1 VVAGIRGEEAAVGD
15 GTRRQNVRFLGGDGE
30 AFGYLQVPESG
41 SGPGVV
47 VIQEWWG
54 LTTHV
59 ASIVERLA
67 DAGFVALAPDLYGG
81 ATTHDAAEAAELLE
95 ALPVERAAEDL
106 AGAVDH
112 LLGLPAVTSSTV
124 GAIGFCMG
132 GGFVFAL
139 AARRPDLVSA
149 AVPFYGLP
157 RDDSTVPGIRA
168 AVQGHFGLEDRG
180 IPVERARAIFQTLDE
195 RPDAAPAQLHLYP
208 AGHAFLNDENL
219 IGTYDPEC
227 AAQAWSRA
235 VEFLRTHVR

>member
-1 VVAGIRGEEAAVGD
+1 MTGQDSRTCGSPS
-15 GTRRQNVRFLGGDGE
+15 GDGE
-30 AFGYLQVPESG
+30 AFGYLRLPESG

-59 ASIVERLA
+59 ASIVDRLA

-81 ATTHDAAEAAELLE
+81 PTTHDAAEAVEL
-95 ALPVERAAEDL
+95 AKSLPVERAAEDL

-112 LLGLPAVTSSTV
+112 LVGLPEVTSATV

-157 RDDSTVPGIRA
+157 RDPSIVPGIRA
-168 AVQGHFGLEDRG
+168 AVQGHFGVEDHG
-180 IPVERARAIFQTLDE
+180 IPVERVRVGVRGPGRAAGAGDLRSCTST
-195 RPDAAPAQLHLYP
+195 RPATHSS
-208 AGHAFLNDENL
+208 
-219 IGTYDPEC
+219 TT
-227 AAQAWSRA
+227 
-235 VEFLRTHVR
+235 RT

>member
-1 VVAGIRGEEAAVGD
+1 VGD
-15 GTRRQNVRFLGGDGE
+15 ETGRQNVRFPAGAGE
-30 AFGYLQVPESG
+30 AFGYLRLPESG

-59 ASIVERLA
+59 ASIVDRLA
-67 DAGFVALAPDLYGG
+67 EAGFVALAPDLYGG
-81 ATTHDAAEAAELLE
+81 PTTHDPAEAAELVRS
-95 ALPVERAAEDL
+95 LPMERAADDL

-112 LLGLPAVTSSTV
+112 LVGLAAVTSATV

-132 GGFVFAL
+132 GGFVLAL
-139 AARRPDLVSA
+139 ASRRPDLVSA

-157 RDDSTVPGIRA
+157 RDESVVAGIRA
-168 AVQGHFGLEDRG
+168 AVQGHFGLEDRS
-180 IPVERARAIFQTLDE
+180 IPVERVRSVFAALDD
-195 RPDAAPAQLHLYP
+195 RPEPATAQLHLYP

-227 AAQAWSRA
+227 AAKAWSRA
-235 VEFLRTHVR
+235 VQFLTQHVR

>member
-1 VVAGIRGEEAAVGD
+1 VSDGAGQ
-15 GTRRQNVRFLGGDGE
+15 QNVRFPGGAGE
-30 AFGYLQVPESG
+30 AFAYLRLPESG

-59 ASIVERLA
+59 ASIVDRLA

-81 ATTHDAAEAAELLE
+81 PTTHDRAEAVEL
-95 ALPVERAAEDL
+95 AKSLPVERAAEDL
-106 AGAVDH
+106 AGAVDY
-112 LLGLPAVTSSTV
+112 LVGLPAVTSATV

-132 GGFVFAL
+132 GDFVFAL

-157 RDDSTVPGIRA
+157 RDLSVVTNIRA
-168 AVQGHFGLEDRG
+168 AVQGHFGIDDHS
-180 IPVERARAIFQTLDE
+180 IPVERVESVFATLAE
-195 RPDAAPAQLHLYP
+195 RPDAAPAELHLYP

-235 VEFLRTHVR
+235 TEFLTQHVR

>member
-1 VVAGIRGEEAAVGD
+1 MGDEAG
-15 GTRRQNVRFLGGDGE
+15 RQNVQFPSGAGE
-30 AFGYLQVPESG
+30 AFGYLRVPESG

-81 ATTHDAAEAAELLE
+81 STTHDAAEAAELLKR
-95 ALPVERAAEDL
+95 LPMERAAEDL

-112 LLGLPAVTSSTV
+112 LVGLPEVTSSTV

-149 AVPFYGLP
+149 AVSFYGLP
-157 RDDSTVPGIRA
+157 RDESVVAGIRA
-168 AVQGHFGLEDRG
+168 AVQGHFGLEDHS
-180 IPVERARAIFQTLDE
+180 IPVERVRAVFDALAARPEQ
-195 RPDAAPAQLHLYP
+195 APAQLHLYP

-219 IGTYDPEC
+219 IGTHDPDC

-235 VEFLRTHVR
+235 VEFLREQVR

>member
-1 VVAGIRGEEAAVGD
+1 MGEQAG
-15 GTRRQNVRFLGGDGE
+15 RQNVRFPGGDGE
-30 AFGYLQVPESG
+30 AFGYLRAPESG

-59 ASIVERLA
+59 AHIVERLA

-81 ATTHDAAEAAELLE
+81 STTHDAAEAAQLLQR
-95 ALPVERAAEDL
+95 LPMERAAQDL

-112 LLGLPAVTSSTV
+112 LVGLPEVTSSTV
-124 GAIGFCMG
+124 GAVGFCMG

-157 RDDSTVPGIRA
+157 RDDSLLPGIRA
-168 AVQGHFGLEDRG
+168 AVQGHFGLEDHS
-180 IPVERARAIFQTLDE
+180 IPVHRVRSVFDALDE
-195 RPDAAPAQLHLYP
+195 RAGVAATELHLYP

-219 IGTYDPEC
+219 IGTYDPE
-227 AAQAWSRA
+227 AAALAWPRML
-235 VEFLRTHVR
+235 EFLSEHVR

>member
-1 VVAGIRGEEAAVGD
+1 MGDEAG
-15 GTRRQNVRFLGGDGE
+15 RQNVRFPGGDGE
-30 AFGYLQVPESG
+30 AFGYLRVPESG

-67 DAGFVALAPDLYGG
+67 AAGFVALAPDLYGG
-81 ATTHDAAEAAELLE
+81 PTTHDRAEAAELVK
-95 ALPVERAAEDL
+95 ALPVERAAADL
-106 AGAVDH
+106 AGAVDY
-112 LLGLPAVTSSTV
+112 LVGLPEVTSATV

-149 AVPFYGLP
+149 AVPFYGMP
-157 RDDSTVPGIRA
+157 RDESVLPGIRA
-168 AVQGHFGLEDRG
+168 AVQGHYGVEDHG
-180 IPVERARAIFQTLDE
+180 IPVDRVEAAFATLAE
-195 RPDAAPAQLHLYP
+195 RPEPAAAELHLYP
-208 AGHAFLNDENL
+208 AGPAFLNDENL
-219 IGTYDPEC
+219 IGTSDPQC

-235 VEFLRTHVR
+235 IEFLRENIR

>member
-1 VVAGIRGEEAAVGD
+1 MGDEAG
-15 GTRRQNVRFLGGDGE
+15 RQNVRFPGGDGE
-30 AFGYLQVPESG
+30 AFGYLRLPESG

-67 DAGFVALAPDLYGG
+67 GEGFVALAPDLYGG
-81 ATTHDAAEAAELLE
+81 STTHDSAEAAELLK
-95 ALPVERAAEDL
+95 ALPVERAAADL
-106 AGAVDH
+106 AGAVDY
-112 LLGLPAVTSSTV
+112 LVGLPAVTSSTV

-139 AARRPDLVSA
+139 AARRPELVSA

-157 RDDSTVPGIRA
+157 RDESVVPDIRA
-168 AVQGHFGLEDRG
+168 AVQGHFGLEDRS
-180 IPVERARAIFQTLDE
+180 IAVDRVRSVFATLE
-195 RPDAAPAQLHLYP
+195 QRPGQATAELHVYP

-227 AAQAWSRA
+227 AALAWSRA
-235 VEFLRTHVR
+235 VEFLTRHVR

>member
-1 VVAGIRGEEAAVGD
+1 
-15 GTRRQNVRFLGGDGE
+15 VRVPGGDGE

-47 VIQEWWG
+47 VVQEWWG

-81 ATTHDAAEAAELLE
+81 STTHDAAEAAELVKR
-95 ALPVERAAEDL
+95 LPMERAVEDL
-106 AGAVDH
+106 AGAVDF
-112 LLGLPAVTSSTV
+112 LVGRPEVTSSTV

-157 RDDSTVPGIRA
+157 RDESVVAGIRA
-168 AVQGHFGLEDRG
+168 AVQGHFGLEDHS
-180 IPVERARAIFQTLDE
+180 IPVERVQPVFEALAARPEQ
-195 RPDAAPAQLHLYP
+195 APVQLHLYP

-219 IGTYDPEC
+219 IGTYDPDC

-235 VEFLRTHVR
+235 VAFLRERVR

>member
-1 VVAGIRGEEAAVGD
+1 MGEQTG
-15 GTRRQNVRFLGGDGE
+15 RQNVRFPGGDGE
-30 AFGYLQVPESG
+30 AFGYLRTPESG

-47 VIQEWWG
+47 VVQEWWG

-81 ATTHDAAEAAELLE
+81 PTTHDAAEAAELLQR
-95 ALPVERAAEDL
+95 LPVERAAEDL
-106 AGAVDH
+106 AGAVDY
-112 LLGLPAVTSSTV
+112 LVSLPEVTSSTV
-124 GAIGFCMG
+124 GVIGFCMG

-157 RDDSTVPGIRA
+157 RDDSVVPGIRA

-180 IPVERARAIFQTLDE
+180 IPVERVRSVFEALDG
-195 RPDAAPAQLHLYP
+195 RPGAAAAELHLYP

-219 IGTYDPEC
+219 IGTYDPES
-227 AAQAWSRA
+227 AALAWSRA
-235 VEFLRTHVR
+235 VEFLNRHVR

>member
-1 VVAGIRGEEAAVGD
+1 MGD
-15 GTRRQNVRFLGGDGE
+15 EPGRQNVRFPGGDGE
-30 AFGYLQVPESG
+30 AFGYLRAPRSG

-59 ASIVERLA
+59 ESIVERLA
-67 DAGFVALAPDLYGG
+67 EAGFVALAPDLYGG
-81 ATTHDAAEAAELLE
+81 STTHDSAEAAALLKR
-95 ALPVERAAEDL
+95 LPVERAVEDL
-106 AGAVDH
+106 AGAVDY
-112 LLGLPAVTSSTV
+112 LVGLPAVTSSTV

-157 RDDSTVPGIRA
+157 RDESIVPRIRA

-180 IPVERARAIFQTLDE
+180 IPVERVRVGVRGPGRATGAGAGG
-195 RPDAAPAQLHLYP
+195 AAPVPGRSRVPQRREPHRNVRP
-208 AGHAFLNDENL
+208 GVRGAGVVA
-219 IGTYDPEC
+219 GGPTS
-227 AAQAWSRA
+227 SRSTSA
-235 VEFLRTHVR
+235 SRCDGPGRA

>member
-1 VVAGIRGEEAAVGD
+1 MGD
-15 GTRRQNVRFLGGDGE
+15 TTGRQNVRFPGGDGE
-30 AFGYLQVPESG
+30 AFGYLRLPESG

-59 ASIVERLA
+59 ASIVDRLA

-81 ATTHDAAEAAELLE
+81 PTTHDSAEAAELVKR
-95 ALPVERAAEDL
+95 LPVERAAEDL

-112 LLGLPAVTSSTV
+112 LVGLPAVSSSTV

-157 RDDSTVPGIRA
+157 RDGSVVPRVRA

-180 IPVERARAIFQTLDE
+180 IPVERVRSVFAVLDE
-195 RPDAAPAQLHLYP
+195 RPEPALAELYLYP

-235 VEFLRTHVR
+235 VQFLTQHVR

>member
-1 VVAGIRGEEAAVGD
+1 MSV
-15 GTRRQNVRFLGGDGE
+15 QNVRFPSGDGE
-30 AFGYLQVPESG
+30 AFGYLRMPESG

-59 ASIVERLA
+59 ASIVDRLA
-67 DAGFVALAPDLYGG
+67 AAGFVALAPDLYGG
-81 ATTHDAAEAAELLE
+81 PTTHDAAEAAELLKT
-95 ALPVERAAEDL
+95 LPVERAAGDL

-112 LLGLPAVTSSTV
+112 LVAMPEVTSSTV

-157 RDDSTVPGIRA
+157 RDEAALPGIRA
-168 AVQGHFGLEDRG
+168 AVQGHFGLDDHS
-180 IPVERARAIFQTLDE
+180 IPVDRVRSVFAALGE
-195 RPDAAPAQLHLYP
+195 RPGPEASELHLYP

-227 AAQAWSRA
+227 AQQAWSRA
-235 VEFLRTHVR
+235 VRFLTDHVKQEGAGDG

>member
-1 VVAGIRGEEAAVGD
+1 MDEQAA
-15 GTRRQNVRFLGGDGE
+15 RQNVRFPGGDGE
-30 AFGYLQVPESG
+30 AFGYLRLPDSG

-47 VIQEWWG
+47 VVQEWWG

-81 ATTHDAAEAAELLE
+81 PTTHDAAEAAALLK
-95 ALPVERAAEDL
+95 ALPVERAADDL
-106 AGAVDH
+106 AGAVDY
-112 LLGLPAVTSSTV
+112 LVGRPEVTSSTV

-132 GGFVFAL
+132 GGFVLAL

-157 RDDSTVPGIRA
+157 RDESVVTGIRA
-168 AVQGHFGLEDRG
+168 AVQGHFGEEDHGIALDRVRSVFAALEG
-180 IPVERARAIFQTLDE
+180 
-195 RPDAAPAQLHLYP
+195 RPDAAPAELHVYP

-227 AAQAWSRA
+227 ASQAWSRA
-235 VEFLRTHVR
+235 VQFLTDHVR

>member
-1 VVAGIRGEEAAVGD
+1 MRGDTVAD
-15 GTRRQNVRFLGGDGE
+15 GPGQQNVRFPSGAGE
-30 AFGYLQVPESG
+30 AFGYLRVPESG

-59 ASIVERLA
+59 ASIVDRLA

-81 ATTHDAAEAAELLE
+81 PTTHDAAEAGEL
-95 ALPVERAAEDL
+95 ARSLPVERAAEDL

-112 LLGLPAVTSSTV
+112 LVGLPEVTSATV

-157 RDDSTVPGIRA
+157 RDPSVVAGIRA

-180 IPVERARAIFQTLDE
+180 IPVERVEAVFAAVAD
-195 RPDAAPAQLHLYP
+195 RPEPATAELHLYP

-219 IGTYDPEC
+219 IGTYDPVC
-227 AAQAWSRA
+227 AEQAWARA
-235 VEFLRTHVR
+235 VAFLTRHVR

>member
-1 VVAGIRGEEAAVGD
+1 MSEQTGQ
-15 GTRRQNVRFLGGDGE
+15 QNVRFPGGDGE
-30 AFGYLQVPESG
+30 AFGYLRVPESG

-47 VIQEWWG
+47 VVQEWWG

-59 ASIVERLA
+59 ASIVDRLA

-81 ATTHDAAEAAELLE
+81 PTTHVAAEALELLE
-95 ALPVERAAEDL
+95 RLPVERAAEDL

-112 LLGLPAVTSSTV
+112 LVGLPEVSSSTV

-157 RDDSTVPGIRA
+157 RDASVVPGIRA
-168 AVQGHFGLEDRG
+168 AVQGHFGIEDHS
-180 IPVERARAIFQTLDE
+180 IPVERVRETFAALDAR
-195 RPDAAPAQLHLYP
+195 PAPAEAELHLYP

-227 AAQAWSRA
+227 AALAWSRA
-235 VEFLRTHVR
+235 LEFLTEHVR

>member
-1 VVAGIRGEEAAVGD
+1 M
-15 GTRRQNVRFLGGDGE
+15 
-30 AFGYLQVPESG
+30 
-41 SGPGVV
+41 
-47 VIQEWWG
+47 
-54 LTTHV
+54 
-59 ASIVERLA
+59 
-67 DAGFVALAPDLYGG
+67 
-81 ATTHDAAEAAELLE
+81 
-95 ALPVERAAEDL
+95 ERAAEDL

-112 LLGLPAVTSSTV
+112 LVGLPAVSSSTV

-157 RDDSTVPGIRA
+157 RDGSVVPRIRA

-180 IPVERARAIFQTLDE
+180 IPVERVRSVFAALDG
-195 RPDAAPAQLHLYP
+195 RPEPAPAQLHLYP

-235 VEFLRTHVR
+235 VQFLTQHVR

>member
-1 VVAGIRGEEAAVGD
+1 MADRPG
-15 GTRRQNVRFLGGDGE
+15 RQNVRFPSGDGE
-30 AFGYLQVPESG
+30 AFGYLRLPESG

-59 ASIVERLA
+59 ASIVDRLA

-81 ATTHDAAEAAELLE
+81 PTTHDAAEAAELLKS
-95 ALPVERAAEDL
+95 LPVERAVEDL

-112 LLGLPAVTSSTV
+112 LVGLPAVTSTTV

-157 RDDSTVPGIRA
+157 RDPSVVRSVRA
-168 AVQGHFGLEDRG
+168 AVQGHFGVGDRG
-180 IPVERARAIFQTLDE
+180 IPVERVESVFAALAE
-195 RPDAAPAQLHLYP
+195 RPEPATAELHLYP

-219 IGTYDPEC
+219 IGTYDPDC

-235 VEFLRTHVR
+235 VEFLSEQVR

>member
-1 VVAGIRGEEAAVGD
+1 MGD
-15 GTRRQNVRFLGGDGE
+15 ETGRQNVRFPGGDGE
-30 AFGYLQVPESG
+30 AFGYLRAPESG

-59 ASIVERLA
+59 ASIVDRLA
-67 DAGFVALAPDLYGG
+67 AAGFVALAPDLYGG
-81 ATTHDAAEAAELLE
+81 PTTHDAAEAMELVKR
-95 ALPVERAAEDL
+95 LPVERAAEDL
-106 AGAVDH
+106 AGAVDY
-112 LLGLPAVTSSTV
+112 LVGLPEVTSSTV

-157 RDDSTVPGIRA
+157 RDESLVPRIRA
-168 AVQGHFGLEDRG
+168 AVQGHFGLEDHS
-180 IPVERARAIFQTLDE
+180 IPVERVRAVFATLDD
-195 RPDAAPAQLHLYP
+195 RPDVAPAQLHLYP
-208 AGHAFLNDENL
+208 AGHAFVNDENL

-235 VEFLRTHVR
+235 VEFLTEHVR

>member
-1 VVAGIRGEEAAVGD
+1 MAGDPG
-15 GTRRQNVRFLGGDGE
+15 RQNVRFAGGDGE
-30 AFGYLQVPESG
+30 AFGYLRLPESG

-59 ASIVERLA
+59 ASIVDRLA
-67 DAGFVALAPDLYGG
+67 EAGFVALAPDLYGG
-81 ATTHDAAEAAELLE
+81 PTTHDAAQAAELLE
-95 ALPVERAAEDL
+95 SLPVERAAEDL
-106 AGAVDH
+106 AGAVDY
-112 LLGLPAVTSSTV
+112 LVGLPAVTSSTV

-157 RDDSTVPGIRA
+157 RDGSVVPRVRA

-180 IPVERARAIFQTLDE
+180 IPVEQVRSVFAVLDE
-195 RPDAAPAQLHLYP
+195 RPEPALAELYLYP

-219 IGTYDPEC
+219 IGTYDPQC

-235 VEFLRTHVR
+235 VQFLTQHVR

>member
-1 VVAGIRGEEAAVGD
+1 MAGDPG
-15 GTRRQNVRFLGGDGE
+15 RQNVRFAGGDGE
-30 AFGYLQVPESG
+30 AFGYLRLPESG

-67 DAGFVALAPDLYGG
+67 EAGFVALAPDLYGG
-81 ATTHDAAEAAELLE
+81 TTTHDSAEAAELLKS
-95 ALPVERAAEDL
+95 LPVERAAEDL
-106 AGAVDH
+106 AGAVDY
-112 LLGLPAVTSSTV
+112 LVGLPAVTSSTV

-157 RDDSTVPGIRA
+157 RDGSVVPRIRA
-168 AVQGHFGLEDRG
+168 AVQGHFGVEDRG
-180 IPVERARAIFQTLDE
+180 IPVERVESVFATLAE
-195 RPDAAPAQLHLYP
+195 RPEPGLAELHLYP

-235 VEFLRTHVR
+235 VQFLTEHIR

>member
-1 VVAGIRGEEAAVGD
+1 MGD
-15 GTRRQNVRFLGGDGE
+15 ETGQQNVRFPGGDGE
-30 AFGYLQVPESG
+30 AFGYLRHPESG

-67 DAGFVALAPDLYGG
+67 QAGFVALAPDLYGG
-81 ATTHDAAEAAELLE
+81 STTHDSAEAAALLKR
-95 ALPVERAAEDL
+95 LPVERAVEDL
-106 AGAVDH
+106 AGAVDY
-112 LLGLPAVTSSTV
+112 LVGLPAVTSSTV
-124 GAIGFCMG
+124 GALGFCMG

-157 RDDSTVPGIRA
+157 RDESTVPRIRA

-180 IPVERARAIFQTLDE
+180 IPVERVRSVFAALDE
-195 RPDAAPAQLHLYP
+195 RPGQASAELHLYP

-227 AAQAWSRA
+227 AVQAWSRA
-235 VEFLRTHVR
+235 VRFLTQHVRQAV

>member
-1 VVAGIRGEEAAVGD
+1 MGD
-15 GTRRQNVRFLGGDGE
+15 TTDRQNVRFPGGDGE
-30 AFGYLQVPESG
+30 AFGYLRLPESG

-59 ASIVERLA
+59 ASIVDRLA

-81 ATTHDAAEAAELLE
+81 PTTHDSAEAAELVKR
-95 ALPVERAAEDL
+95 LPVERAAEDL

-112 LLGLPAVTSSTV
+112 LLNLPAVSSSTV

-157 RDDSTVPGIRA
+157 RDGSVVPHVRA

-180 IPVERARAIFQTLDE
+180 IPVERVRSVFAALDE
-195 RPDAAPAQLHLYP
+195 RPEPAPAELHLYP

-235 VEFLRTHVR
+235 VEFLTQHVR